1 MSQCQT
7 QSEIPTFAERSI
19 AMFDEG
25 ETIFEDGAVGREM
38 FVVLSGAVEISI
50 RSKTKQIIMRIL
62 RKGQFFGEFSAIDAK
77 PRSATARSTESGT
90 RLMRIDQAEFVYL
103 VTNQPAFALMVMNV
117 LVSRLRTR
125 VVHPEELEYRYAA
138 SM

>member
-1 MSQCQT
+1 MY
-7 QSEIPTFAERSI
+7 
-19 AMFDEG
+19 DEG

-90 RLMRIDQAEFVYL
+90 RLMRIDQSEFVYL

-125 VVHPEELEYRYAA
+125 AMHPEELEYRYAA